1 MLTQCSNI
9 KIYDDVSGSGR
20 DVRVTPLFFQN
31 RDEPWEPNEIFDLAE
46 TAKLTAG
53 RWATWTEPVELGK
66 IIIDDKKEWRFEG
79 EHNLNEDELKQITRF
94 VLDSE

>member
-20 DVRVTPLFFQN
+20 DIRVTPLFFQN
-31 RDEPWEPNEIFDLAE
+31 QDDPWEPNEIFDLAE

-53 RWATWTEPVELGK
+53 KWGIWTEPVELGK
-66 IIIDDKKEWRFEG
+66 IIIDDKKDWHFEG
-79 EHNLNEDELKQITRF
+79 ESALSENELKEIARF
-94 VLDSE
+94 VLGGE